1 MKDFYSLIKIDI
13 DVGNI
18 KNILLTVMK
27 NKVFTKKKINSSNKE
42 FMKSIIELMKE
53 IIFILK
59 NSKILEINISSLK
72 KILKKIKQ
80 NFIIKYK
87 KNKI

>member
-1 MKDFYSLIKIDI
+1 
-13 DVGNI
+13 
-18 KNILLTVMK
+18 
-27 NKVFTKKKINSSNKE
+27 
-42 FMKSIIELMKE
+42 MKSIIELMKE